1 MNLPPV
7 GILLSLSIW
16 GKLLGFL
23 GLLVAI
29 PFTCLCLVYL
39 QKLPKNRYDEDLD
52 SSEPPPEA

>member
-16 GKLLGFL
+16 GKLLGFF

-39 QKLPKNRYDEDLD
+39 QKLPKYKDTDDADLP
-52 SSEPPPEA
+52 EPPPEA